1 MMEYVW
7 VWQKRSKKR
16 VLFSHWKVVI
26 CKIKIC
32 KKIYGVFLNK
42 LKLSTTFCLE
52 ENFSTPVHIIK
63 YIHTS
68 TLRDMEQ
75 LLGSRCCKWPGK
87 STIESKSTNFKPEYT
102 KFRNVQCKNPRWR
115 FFFWS
120 KLCPWFY
127 AIFYG
132 NVLGYF
138 RFWLYFTFS
147 PKKNNKNKTQKP
159 RNWHNRD
166 FFASVASLLSL
177 EASRYEESIGIFD
190 NRRTIGEFSLHW
202 KLSKTAVIQE
212 KTKRLLRR
220 TVPNYLSL
228 FSGVKLKIQ
237 RKNLAWWDI

>member
-115 FFFWS
+115 FFFGQNS
-120 KLCPWFY
+120 AHDFTQFSTEMYLVISDFDY
-127 AIFYG
+127 IS
-132 NVLGYF
+132 
-138 RFWLYFTFS
+138 RFLR
-147 PKKNNKNKTQKP
+147 KKTIKTK
-159 RNWHNRD
+159 RK
-166 FFASVASLLSL
+166 SL
-177 EASRYEESIGIFD
+177 EIGTIGTFLLQWLHSFHSKPLD
-190 NRRTIGEFSLHW
+190 MKKALEYSTIGE
-202 KLSKTAVIQE
+202 Q
-212 KTKRLLRR
+212 
-220 TVPNYLSL
+220 
-228 FSGVKLKIQ
+228 
-237 RKNLAWWDI
+237 